1 MEGMTTRAR
10 IATLLMPLVGSV
22 LALAVAPPAAGA
34 DGQPVVGVDAS
45 PIQAPGEGVAYMTRR
60 AGTGT
65 ALEVIDA
72 DSRRRLRRVVVKG
85 RLTVPVV
92 AYDATPS
99 GLSADG
105 RTLAL
110 IQPRR
115 ALPHNTTRFAL
126 ADTETLRIRRR
137 FALKGDFSFDALSPD
152 ARTMYL
158 IRYLS
163 PRDPARY
170 EVRAYDLRRERL
182 LKKPIV
188 DPREPDERMN
198 GWPMTRAT
206 GPGGRWEYT
215 LYKGSEYAFIHALDT
230 EKRRAFCIDLE
241 GMATGPD
248 GLWHSKLDL
257 DGSTLAV
264 LAGKRTLASVDTTT
278 LRARIAGH
286 RNAAI
291 RRTER
296 ETDDGVPWLL
306 VLGLPLLAGAAL
318 VVVLRRRAG
327 LRRTTRA
334 ETA

>member
-1 MEGMTTRAR
+1 MTTRAR

-22 LALAVAPPAAGA
+22 FALAVAPPAAGA
-34 DGQPVVGVDAS
+34 DGLPVMGVDAH
-45 PIQAPGEGVAYMTRR
+45 PIQAPGQRVAYMTHRTR
-60 AGTGT
+60 AGT
-65 ALEVIDA
+65 ALEAIDA
-72 DSRRRLRRVVVKG
+72 ESKRRLRRVVVKG
-85 RLTVPVV
+85 RLAVPVV

-105 RTLAL
+105 RTLVL

-115 ALPHNTTRFAL
+115 AFPRTVTRFAL
-126 ADTETLRIRRR
+126 ADTRTLRIRRR
-137 FALKGDFSFDALSPD
+137 LALKGDFSFDALSPD

-163 PRDPARY
+163 PTDATRY
-170 EVRAYDLRRERL
+170 EVRAYDLRRGRL
-182 LKKPIV
+182 LEKPIV

-230 EKRRAFCIDLE
+230 EKRRAFCIDLD
-241 GMATGPD
+241 GMATGKN
-248 GLWHSKLDL
+248 GLWRTKLDL
-257 DGSTLAV
+257 DGGTLAV
-264 LAGKRTLASVDTTT
+264 VAGQRTLARVDTAT

-286 RNAAI
+286 RKATT
-291 RRTER
+291 RQSKS
-296 ETDDGVPWLL
+296 ETGDGVPWLL
-306 VLGLPLLAGAAL
+306 VLGPALLAGAAL
-318 VVVLRRRAG
+318 VVLRRRAG
-327 LRRTTRA
+327 SRRTARA